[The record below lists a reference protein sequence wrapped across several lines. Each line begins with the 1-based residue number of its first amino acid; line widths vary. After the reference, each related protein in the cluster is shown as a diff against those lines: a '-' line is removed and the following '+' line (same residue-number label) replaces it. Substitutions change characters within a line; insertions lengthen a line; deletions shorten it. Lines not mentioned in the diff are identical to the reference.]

1 VGPGSPYEAADGDF
15 GFNSGGSGGTLVG
28 RSGQEVEAGKVVLMA
43 CAKRRRGG
51 GEKMEQQRWAVPFV
65 NRHVDVGDILAD
77 GTTRR
82 QCGGGVFGDGHAA
95 TARAARGR

>member
-43 CAKRRRGG
+43 CAKRRMG
-51 GEKMEQQRWAVPFV
+51 GEKMEQRQRAVPFL
-65 NRHVDVGDILAD
+65 N
-77 GTTRR
+77 
-82 QCGGGVFGDGHAA
+82 
-95 TARAARGR
+95 